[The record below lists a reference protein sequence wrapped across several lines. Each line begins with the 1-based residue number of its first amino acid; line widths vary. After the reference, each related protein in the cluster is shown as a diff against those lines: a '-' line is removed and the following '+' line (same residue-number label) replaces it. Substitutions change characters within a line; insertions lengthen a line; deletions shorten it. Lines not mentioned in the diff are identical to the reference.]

1 MSSLGELWGKIAKN
15 KLDWA
20 YEANNEFLHS
30 ISHSETK
37 QYLLESN
44 DKKLA
49 ILYGKSQ
56 VGKTTLILALMG
68 IKSDSFKKVED
79 ILRAGREKGKSS
91 TSIAIKYGYSNDS
104 FWYINKDRTDEV
116 DIANYLKN
124 KRIELALNAKEA
136 YDNEINI
143 DIPAE
148 YFDKRHSIEIVDLPG
163 IDSADDLEQQW
174 VPEMVG
180 KYLVQSNLTIVV
192 AMANDLQDVKSFN
205 LHPSFSNWYD
215 LPGFAVVTTHTYT
228 QASIRDKIKHHIDS
242 KQNLYDIF
250 KQDSKNILDGI
261 DKIYPLEIG
270 DSFERFKEYEVEYNK
285 IKPIREEILQ
295 DLRNAIL
302 DSKSEY
308 ERLTRNFKIYRTIE
322 QNLKTNEEKLNNLT
336 SEFEI
341 EIEKDKR
348 KLSEL
353 EASIDD
359 IQKSEPKNLED
370 EKEKVARLTYD
381 KFVGDI
387 TNDSLESYKVSQR
400 SKLMKQCPGEYR
412 WKLQE
417 LYCDVDSKDV
427 DGILG
432 RILRDDNKDKRTL
445 EEAVEKVVQQL
456 NDHINCDI
464 EQQNIKIRKNNNKEK
479 QNHKEACE
487 RDKKA
492 LNESISRLK
501 GQMSELEKSHK
512 DDKKKIEKEIELLK
526 KDKVLD
532 FRKFLSDKYNQKR
545 QSIIEQIDNKEN
557 DGTAKLLY
565 LFFLKTLENE
575 YKKLEG
581 QK

>member
-1 MSSLGELWGKIAKN
+1 M
-15 KLDWA
+15 
-20 YEANNEFLHS
+20 
-30 ISHSETK
+30 
-37 QYLLESN
+37 
-44 DKKLA
+44 
-49 ILYGKSQ
+49 
-56 VGKTTLILALMG
+56 AL
-68 IKSDSFKKVED
+68 
-79 ILRAGREKGKSS
+79 R
-91 TSIAIKYGYSNDS
+91 Y
-104 FWYINKDRTDEV
+104 
-116 DIANYLKN
+116 
-124 KRIELALNAKEA
+124 
-136 YDNEINI
+136 
-143 DIPAE
+143 
-148 YFDKRHSIEIVDLPG
+148 
-163 IDSADDLEQQW
+163 
-174 VPEMVG
+174 
-180 KYLVQSNLTIVV
+180 
-192 AMANDLQDVKSFN
+192 VKSFN

-341 EIEKDKR
+341 EIEKDKI

-353 EASIDD
+353 EANIDD

-427 DGILG
+427 DGIFW
-432 RILRDDNKDKRTL
+432 RIRRDDNKDKRTL

-512 DDKKKIEKEIELLK
+512 DDKKKIVEILM
-526 KDKVLD
+526 
-532 FRKFLSDKYNQKR
+532 
-545 QSIIEQIDNKEN
+545 
-557 DGTAKLLY
+557 
-565 LFFLKTLENE
+565 KTLNI
-575 YKKLEG
+575 LEE
-581 QK
+581 